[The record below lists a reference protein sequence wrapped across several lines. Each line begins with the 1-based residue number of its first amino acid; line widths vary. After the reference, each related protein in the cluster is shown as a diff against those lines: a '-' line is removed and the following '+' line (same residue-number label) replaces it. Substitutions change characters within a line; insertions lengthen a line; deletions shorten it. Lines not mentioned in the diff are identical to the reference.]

1 MNTDEFKALR
11 LRRTQLKAELARI
24 DALLNTEYDGEG
36 DARIPKPSTRAQ
48 FYHDAENDFRD
59 PPKDS

>member
-11 LRRTQLKAELARI
+11 LRRTQLKAEIARI

-36 DARIPKPSTRAQ
+36 DVRIPKPSTRAQ
-48 FYHDAENDFRD
+48 FYLDAENDFRD
-59 PPKDS
+59 PPSGS